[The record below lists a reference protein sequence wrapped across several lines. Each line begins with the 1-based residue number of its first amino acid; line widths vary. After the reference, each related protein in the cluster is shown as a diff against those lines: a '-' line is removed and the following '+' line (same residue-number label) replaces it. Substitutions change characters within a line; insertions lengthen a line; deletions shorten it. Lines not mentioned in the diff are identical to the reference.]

1 MGFGAI
7 LSGIGVGASA
17 IGSVASSALGFVGS
31 IASTAVNAIGHVAQV
46 GLGVLKV
53 AGGVLAGAVGAFVGA
68 VGLASKATL
77 DFSNNILSIKAS
89 TGMGFGAASKTAMN
103 FGAFGVSSGE
113 LSGLLDSVNMIPQ
126 FFKARAGAFNL
137 PGYDS
142 KNFIPDLAREFQ
154 KLGPIVGR
162 GMLETLGMD
171 TPSIRRLAAMSP
183 EKLQAQQQYST
194 RIQTSLGVKPGDVQN
209 WAEDF
214 SLLMDR
220 VGQFTDLVKYRFASE
235 MLPFLSSAL
244 ERVTDYLGRN
254 SGKISALIKQGVS
267 WLFEDLP
274 GLINTAV
281 HTAANWGHGL
291 VAAFGAV
298 SSTVSNFLRTLADTS
313 SAFWTF
319 AGSLARIADLVI
331 ALVPRSGDLSNGA
344 VAPGGTVNNTTN
356 TNNATNN
363 TAATTLQRVISNS
376 QNNNSNVSY
385 TGGLGMLPGNNTTNT
400 NTYNRG
406 GIVGMLPGEN
416 LLSGKTFNY
425 ASNALGRVTEKGPVS
440 TAFDRMKAAA
450 PDTLNNL
457 ADSIDKRTKAASDAI
472 NGAIDKGVSFWDNNV
487 SSLINETNKKM
498 DAQGKDLKG
507 IRQATEKMAN
517 GGNGSPMSATIE
529 RFEGYIA
536 EDAWALANR

>member
-1 MGFGAI
+1 MGAI
-7 LSGIGVGASA
+7 LSGIGSVAAVG
-17 IGSVASSALGFVGS
+17 GSVISGVTSFVGTV
-31 IASTAVNAIGHVAQV
+31 ASTAVSAIGHVAQV

-68 VGLASKATL
+68 VTLASKATL

-89 TGMGFGAASKTAMN
+89 TGMGFGAASRTAMN

-194 RIQTSLGVKPGDVQN
+194 RIQSSLGVKPGDVQN

-220 VGQFTDLVKYRFASE
+220 IGQFVDLIKYRFASE
-235 MLPFLSSAL
+235 MLPFLSTAL

-254 SGKISALIKQGVS
+254 SDKISSLIKKGIS

-331 ALVPRSGDLSNGA
+331 ALVPHPGDLSNGA
-344 VAPGGTVNNTTN
+344 ATPAKLTAPKDSTGQP
-356 TNNATNN
+356 TNN
-363 TAATTLQRVISNS
+363 TLQRVVDKYSGNS
-376 QNNNSNVSY
+376 TASY
-385 TGGLGMLPGNNTTNT
+385 PMFRGGL
-400 NTYNRG
+400 
-406 GIVGMLPGEN
+406 GMLPGEN

-440 TAFDRMKAAA
+440 AAFDRMKAAA

-472 NGAIDKGVSFWDNNV
+472 NGAIDKGVSFWDNNI

-507 IRQATEKMAN
+507 IRAATEKTAGQ
-517 GGNGSPMSATIE
+517 GGASSYNSTIE
-529 RFEGYIA
+529 RFESYIS